1 MKNRVT
7 AIIVFIVFALLM
19 VAYCARKVA
28 IRTNPDLKEG
38 ITVTVTD
45 KQIVQSVTSSDGNVS
60 TDREYVV
67 FTDKGVFLIE
77 DDYQVMETYGALKK
91 DSTYILITF
100 PTLDFKYK
108 GTIIT
113 FTPVKTNGK

>member
-1 MKNRVT
+1 MKNK
-7 AIIVFIVFALLM
+7 AIINTLFIIGALAVL
-19 VAYCARKVA
+19 AYCARKVA
-28 IRTNPDLKEG
+28 IRSNPNMKEE
-38 ITVTVTD
+38 IVVTITD

-77 DDYQVMETYGALKK
+77 DDFQVMETYGALKK
-91 DSTYILITF
+91 DSTYTIITF

-113 FTPVKTNGK
+113 FTPTKK